1 MIKGDWITRFGRLRT
16 AALALSL
23 IPLALLPLL
32 GLAWL
37 WQNAQLLSW
46 VAVTILLALLAMGL
60 NQIAVKREQ
69 AALPQAQTQAA
80 EHWPPAAEAC
90 WARVEGLAGSVTP
103 DDYPLNDGP
112 ALMRLAREVLN
123 LSAAH
128 FHPGVEQPLLE
139 MTLPHTLAV
148 IERAARELRQDIV
161 ENVPFS
167 HRLSLGDLARAR
179 RWQQWYKRHE
189 SWIRAA
195 RVVLA
200 PQSAAASELRRLAG
214 SQVFQHGSKSVQTW
228 LLREYVRKL
237 GFHAIE
243 LYGGY
248 ARLETNAPL
257 ELLTD
262 DSGRSLRET
271 QAPVSGEP
279 LRWVIAG
286 RANAGKSS
294 LVNALVQDL
303 VAAVDVLPDQR
314 SGAEIHRLQREGL
327 DEILLFDTPGFD
339 QTPEDALSELL
350 PTADLVLWV
359 SAANRADR
367 QDERRA
373 LDELRQQ
380 IHRPDRISPPVV
392 VVMTQIDRLRPV
404 REWNPPYRLDPPEG
418 AKAEQ
423 IVAAAGRL
431 AHDLAVPVAD
441 IVPVCLRDGHRDNV
455 DDALW
460 ATLLERM
467 DEARRVRLL
476 RCLKAR
482 RSEENWRLLK
492 RQLRRSGRLIGQA
505 ARDTLSG

>member
-1 MIKGDWITRFGRLRT
+1 MIGDWIKRFGRLRT
-16 AALALSL
+16 AALILSL
-23 IPLALLPLL
+23 IPLTLLPLL
-32 GLAWL
+32 GVVWL

-46 VAVTILLALLAMGL
+46 VATTVVLALVAMGL

-80 EHWPPAAEAC
+80 AHWPPTAEAC
-90 WARVEGLAGSVTP
+90 WAQVEELADSVTP
-103 DDYPLNDGP
+103 DHYPLNDGA

-128 FHPGVEQPLLE
+128 FHPGVDQPLLE

-148 IERAARELRQDIV
+148 IERAARELRIDIV

-167 HRLSLGDLARAR
+167 HRLSLGDMARAR
-179 RWQQWYKRHE
+179 RWQQWYQRHE
-189 SWIRAA
+189 GWIRAA

-214 SQVFQHGSKSVQTW
+214 SRIFQHGSKSVQSW

-248 ARLETNAPL
+248 ARLETDTPL
-257 ELLTD
+257 DRLTD
-262 DSGRSLRET
+262 DSGQTLEKADAAAT
-271 QAPVSGEP
+271 TEP

-286 RANAGKSS
+286 RSNAGKSS
-294 LVNALVQDL
+294 LVNALARDL
-303 VAAVDVLPDQR
+303 VAAVDVLPDPD
-314 SGAEIHRLQREGL
+314 SGVEVHRLQREGM

-339 QTPEDALSELL
+339 RAPENALTELL
-350 PTADLVLWV
+350 PSADLVLWV

-367 QDERRA
+367 QDERKA
-373 LDELRQQ
+373 LDEIRQGLEQ
-380 IHRPDRISPPVV
+380 TDRIRPPLV

-404 REWNPPYRLDPPEG
+404 REWNPPYQLDPPAG

-431 AHDLAVPVAD
+431 ADDLAVSLES
-441 IVPVCLRDGHRDNV
+441 IVPVCLRDGRSDNV

-482 RSEENWRLLK
+482 RSEENWSVLK

-505 ARDTLSG
+505 ARDTLAG

>member
-1 MIKGDWITRFGRLRT
+1 MREWIARFGKLRT
-16 AALALSL
+16 VALIVS
-23 IPLALLPLL
+23 LLPLVLLPVL
-32 GLAWL
+32 GVAWL
-37 WQNAQLLSW
+37 WQNAQLLLW
-46 VAVTILLALLAMGL
+46 VGTTLILALLAMAL
-60 NQIAVKREQ
+60 NQLAVRREQ
-69 AALPQAQTQAA
+69 AALPQAQTRAA
-80 EHWPPAAEAC
+80 AHWPPAAEAC
-90 WARVEGLAGSVTP
+90 WTRVEQLADSITP
-103 DDYPLNDGP
+103 DDYPLSDGA

-128 FHPGVEQPLLE
+128 FHPGVERPLLE

-179 RWQQWYKRHE
+179 RWQQWYQRHE

-248 ARLETNAPL
+248 ARLETEVPL
-257 ELLTD
+257 EQLTD
-262 DSGRSLRET
+262 DSSQNLREADT
-271 QAPVSGEP
+271 AAANEP
-279 LRWVIAG
+279 IRWVIAG
-286 RANAGKSS
+286 RSNAGKSS
-294 LVNALVQDL
+294 LVNALVQNL

-314 SGAEIHRLQREGL
+314 SASEVHRLQREGM
-327 DEILLFDTPGFD
+327 DQVLLFDTPGFD
-339 QTPEDALSELL
+339 QSPEDALIELL

-367 QDERRA
+367 HDERRA
-373 LDELRQQ
+373 LDDLRAK
-380 IHRPDRISPPVV
+380 IHRPDRISPPVI

-404 REWNPPYRLDPPEG
+404 REWNPPYRLNPPDG

-423 IVAAAGRL
+423 IVAAARRL
-431 AHDLAVPVAD
+431 AHDLAVPLEA
-441 IVPVCLRDGHRDNV
+441 IIPVCLRDGRRDNI
-455 DDALW
+455 DDVLW
-460 ATLLERM
+460 AALLERM

-482 RSEENWRLLK
+482 RGEENWALLK

-505 ARDTLSG
+505 ARDTLPG